1 MLSEYMAPSLTVCLY
16 AYVYMLIH
24 IVVLKHSR
32 EENSPVKDLDKIMTR
47 RYK

>member
-1 MLSEYMAPSLTVCLY
+1 MLSEYMAHSLTVCLY

-32 EENSPVKDLDKIMTR
+32 DETSLVNDLDKIMTS
-47 RYK
+47 RYN

>member
-1 MLSEYMAPSLTVCLY
+1 MLSEYMAHSLTVCLY

-32 EENSPVKDLDKIMTR
+32 EENAPVTDLHKIMTR
-47 RYK
+47 RYN